1 MKKKQLKRLAE
12 KVMMLESNIAKAYQA
27 EDSQKQIED
36 IIRSL
41 SMEEAFQLDDYI
53 FTHHQSKKVC

>member
-1 MKKKQLKRLAE
+1 MKKKQLKKLAN
-12 KVMMLESNIAKAYQA
+12 KVMMLENNIAKAYQA

-53 FTHHQSKKVC
+53 FTHYQSKKVF